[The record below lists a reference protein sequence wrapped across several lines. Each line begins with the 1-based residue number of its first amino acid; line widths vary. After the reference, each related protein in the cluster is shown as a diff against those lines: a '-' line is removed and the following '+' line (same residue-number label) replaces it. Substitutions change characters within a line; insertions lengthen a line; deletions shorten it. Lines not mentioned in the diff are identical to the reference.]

1 MLLEPQE
8 AIREITHRIIAASS
22 PKKIILFGSFARGD
36 FNENS
41 DIDILVVESTVK
53 SKHAEMVRLRKVL
66 RGILIPID
74 VLVISEEEYQL
85 RSSTPSNVYY
95 WAKKEG
101 KMLYE
106 AA

>member
-1 MLLEPQE
+1 MLHQPQQ
-8 AIREITHRIIAASS
+8 AIQEITRRLIEASH

-41 DIDILVVESTVK
+41 DIDILVIEETVA
-53 SKHAEMVRLRKVL
+53 SKHTEMVRLRKVL

-74 VLVISEEEYQL
+74 VLVISENEFSE
-85 RSSTPSNVYY
+85 RSTTPSNIYY

-101 KMLYE
+101 KTLYE